1 MYYPSHQIK
10 SNLYTNG
17 NEFEYLYNNEDY
29 IGFYYK
35 TSNGDFYTG
44 KNNQDGVNYKL
55 IPTTTQSQTQT
66 TNYNIIN
73 NNEGD
78 KSLWVVDDDSYIK
91 LKSIEN
97 GFTETIYPLPI
108 YPSPTQ
114 EDYDLGEVTRY
125 FIKKTNEFKF
135 IEISKLE
142 YGKYVAK
149 SENVPFQ
156 LYIPFTLIWE
166 LKGDIQQVN
175 EINYKT
181 VKRVEESQKLY
192 GLEQYFK
199 GNFTQLYR
207 PL

>member
-17 NEFEYLYNNEDY
+17 DEFKYLYNNENY

-55 IPTTTQSQTQT
+55 IPSTVNI
-66 TNYNIIN
+66 TNQVENFN
-73 NNEGD
+73 VNSNVEGD
-78 KSLWVVDDDSYIK
+78 KSLWLVNDGSYGK

-97 GFTETIYPLPI
+97 GVTKVVYPLSFFPK
-108 YPSPTQ
+108 PTQ
-114 EDYDLGEVTRY
+114 EDYDLGEITRY
-125 FIKKTNEFKF
+125 FVKKTNEVKF

-142 YGKYVAK
+142 YGKYVSK
-149 SENVPFQ
+149 SENVPYQ
-156 LYIPFTLIWE
+156 LYIPFALIWE
-166 LKGDIQQVN
+166 LTGDIQQVY

-199 GNFTQLYR
+199 GNFTQLYA
-207 PL
+207 L